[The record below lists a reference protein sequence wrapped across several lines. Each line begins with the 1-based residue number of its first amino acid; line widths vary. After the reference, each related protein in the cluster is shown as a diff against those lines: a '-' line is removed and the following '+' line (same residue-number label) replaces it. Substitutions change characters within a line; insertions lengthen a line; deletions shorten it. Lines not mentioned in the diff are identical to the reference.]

1 MADLCLLWSGVLINN
16 QTGCPREKIGDDFDN
31 GGTDLVTVA
40 QMVLPNPDFVERIRT
55 RAPFNPADRNTL
67 YGGGAEEGYTDHP
80 TLVASNPA

>member
-40 QMVLPNPDFVERIRT
+40 QMVLPNPDFIERIRT
-55 RAPFNPADRNTL
+55 EHRSTQQTGTPFMAAVPRRAIPIIQR
-67 YGGGAEEGYTDHP
+67 
-80 TLVASNPA
+80 